1 MSSII
6 LFEFSFGITLFFRM
20 FNLIFYI
27 MLLATVI
34 GNLGANAEIK
44 SSDGREFVSFRVAH
58 NDSYKGADGSKVES
72 SMWVDCTMSCAGGR
86 PAVLPYLLKGTTV
99 CVVGQLSTRVYS
111 SEKDRCMKAG
121 VKIHVQKIELIGG
134 AADIIPRRLYTK
146 DGMMVDVGKF
156 FYVDTNEKVLFD
168 QRGNQYAV
176 KDGGW
181 VAAPTSTDNVQG
193 EGQQ

>member
-1 MSSII
+1 MSSTI
-6 LFEFSFGITLFFRM
+6 LFEFSFGKTWFFRM
-20 FNLIFYI
+20 FNLIFCI
-27 MLLATVI
+27 MLLATLI

-72 SMWVDCTMSCAGGR
+72 SMWVDCTMSCVGGR
-86 PAVLPYLLKGTTV
+86 PAVLPYLVKGTTV
-99 CVVGQLSTRVYS
+99 CVIGQLSTRVYS

-146 DGMMVDVGKF
+146 DGVMVDVNK
-156 FYVDTNEKVLFD
+156 YYHAQTSETALYD
-168 QRGNQYAV
+168 QRGNQYTVA
-176 KDGGW
+176 DGGW
-181 VAAPTSTDNVQG
+181 VAAPTSTDNVQS